1 MPQPPRNVRGGE
13 PAAQCAGSFHVP
25 DSVAMFKFS
34 LLFSCVC
41 LCGSASVA
49 GVVEVYV
56 SIPPQKYLVEQIG
69 GEHVKAR
76 ALMAPGQIPETF
88 SPTPRQLAALSRADV
103 YFRVNAPLEKNWLA
117 SIRAANEALRIIAC
131 CESLPEGAV
140 AEELAGDFHLWT
152 DPNHARRMAKR
163 IEQTLAELDPARA
176 PTYAANFQ
184 RLQATLKAL
193 DRFIRESLAPRRT
206 SHFIVAHPSWGHY
219 AKAYGLTQLA
229 VESPSGHVGPGALG
243 ALIATAKREGVR
255 TVFAQQDMDP
265 SIIQSLADEIGAEL
279 SSLNPLAEDY
289 VNNLMETTIKIA
301 KALR

>member
-1 MPQPPRNVRGGE
+1 
-13 PAAQCAGSFHVP
+13 
-25 DSVAMFKFS
+25 MFKFRVFF
-34 LLFSCVC
+34 LCAC
-41 LCGSASVA
+41 LYGAASAA

-76 ALMAPGQIPETF
+76 VLLAPGQTPETF
-88 SPTPRQLAALSRADV
+88 SPTPRQLAALAGADA

-117 SIRAANEALRIIAC
+117 PIRAANEALRIIAC
-131 CESLPEGAV
+131 CEGLPEGAG
-140 AEELAGDFHLWT
+140 AGELAGDFHLWT
-152 DPNHARRMAKR
+152 DPNHAQRMAKR

-176 PTYAANFQ
+176 PTYADNFQ
-184 RLQATLKAL
+184 RLQATLEAL

-206 SHFIVAHPSWGHY
+206 SHFIVAHPAWGHY

-243 ALIATAKREGVR
+243 TLIATARREGVR
-255 TVFAQQDMDP
+255 TVFVQNDKDP
-265 SIIQSLADEIGAEL
+265 SIAQSLADEIGAEL

-289 VNNLMETTIKIA
+289 VNNLKETTLKIA